1 MCSGVWQNCLS
12 TVIASATVELKP
24 TKSQEYHGDFEA
36 EKKKGESSKRRLL
49 SVINISKRPGALGL
63 FFHSPQIV
71 EILSDFAAE
80 YYDAFE
86 EE

>member
-36 EKKKGESSKRRLL
+36 EKKKGESSK
-49 SVINISKRPGALGL
+49 
-63 FFHSPQIV
+63 HQ
-71 EILSDFAAE
+71 
-80 YYDAFE
+80 AFR
-86 EE
+86 